1 MSTGQAILPAMH
13 IHIRPTTPND
23 IIALPAIE
31 RAAGE
36 RFRRYPE
43 LGWLAEGEV
52 ISAEQHLEYAER
64 GQSWLAL
71 ANDRP
76 VGFILTE
83 AHSSSLFIVE
93 LSVDLDWQGKGIGR
107 QLIACAADHA
117 RERGLAS
124 LTLTTFRNVPWN
136 APFYARLGFEYV
148 TELTPELRQKR
159 EEETA
164 HGLAFDSRCAMR
176 LPL

>member
-1 MSTGQAILPAMH
+1 MSTGQAILAAMTLR
-13 IHIRPTTPND
+13 IRPTTLND
-23 IIALPAIE
+23 IAALPAIE
-31 RAAGE
+31 RAAAG
-36 RFRRYPE
+36 RFRDFPA
-43 LGWLAEGEV
+43 LAWLADGEV
-52 ISAEQHLEYAER
+52 ISAEQHLDYAER
-64 GQSWLAL
+64 GLSWLAL

-83 AHSSSLFIVE
+83 AHPSSLFIVE
-93 LSVDLDWQGKGIGR
+93 LSVDLAWQGKGIGR
-107 QLIACAADHA
+107 QLIACVADHA
-117 RERGLAS
+117 RNRGMTA

-136 APFYARLGFEYV
+136 APFYARLGFDYV

-159 EEETA
+159 EDETA

>member
-1 MSTGQAILPAMH
+1 MVDLNITL
-13 IHIRPTTPND
+13 RPTRPGDVT
-23 IIALPAIE
+23 ALLAIE

-36 RFRRYPE
+36 RFREVPE
-43 LGWLAEGEV
+43 LAWLADGEV
-52 ISAEQHLEYAER
+52 ISAEQHLEYVER
-64 GQSWLAL
+64 GLSWLARV
-71 ANDRP
+71 NDRP

-93 LSVDLDWQGKGIGR
+93 LSVDLNWQGKGIGR

-117 RERGLAS
+117 RTLGLAS
-124 LTLTTFRNVPWN
+124 LTLTTFRDVPWN
-136 APFYARLGFEYV
+136 APFYARLGFEKM
-148 TELTPELRQKR
+148 TTLTPELRQKR

-164 HGLAFDSRCAMR
+164 HGFAYETRCAMR

>member
-1 MSTGQAILPAMH
+1 MTVPLNITV
-13 IHIRPTTPND
+13 RPTRCD
-23 IIALPAIE
+23 DVYALPAIE

-43 LGWLAEGEV
+43 LAWLAEGEV

-107 QLIACAADHA
+107 QLIACVADHA
-117 RERGLAS
+117 RQLGLTS
-124 LTLTTFRNVPWN
+124 LTLTTFRDVPWN
-136 APFYARLGFEYV
+136 APFYARLGFEQIA
-148 TELTPELRQKR
+148 ELTPELRQKR
-159 EEETA
+159 EDEAA
-164 HGLAFDSRCAMR
+164 HGLAYESRCAMR
-176 LPL
+176 LSLN

>member
-1 MSTGQAILPAMH
+1 MSTGQAILAAMH

-36 RFRRYPE
+36 RFRESPD
-43 LGWLAEGEV
+43 LAWLA
-52 ISAEQHLEYAER
+52 AEQHLEYAER
-64 GQSWLAL
+64 GLSWLAL
-71 ANDRP
+71 ANDQP
-76 VGFILTE
+76 VGFILAE
-83 AHSSSLFIVE
+83 AHPSSLFIVE

-107 QLIACAADHA
+107 QLIACVADHA
-117 RERGLAS
+117 RKRGLTA
-124 LTLTTFRNVPWN
+124 LTLTTFRDVPWN
-136 APFYARLGFEYV
+136 APFYARLGFEKM
-148 TELTPELRQKR
+148 TTLTPELRQKR

-164 HGLAFDSRCAMR
+164 HGFAFETRCAMR

>member
-1 MSTGQAILPAMH
+1 MTVPLNITV
-13 IHIRPTTPND
+13 RPTRCD
-23 IIALPAIE
+23 DVYALPAIE

-43 LGWLAEGEV
+43 LAWLAEGEV

-107 QLIACAADHA
+107 QLIACVADHA
-117 RERGLAS
+117 RKLGLTS
-124 LTLTTFRNVPWN
+124 LTLTTFRDVPWN
-136 APFYARLGFEYV
+136 APFYARLGFEQIA
-148 TELTPELRQKR
+148 ELTPELRQKR
-159 EEETA
+159 EDEAA
-164 HGLAFDSRCAMR
+164 HGLAYESRCAMR
-176 LPL
+176 LSLN

>member
-1 MSTGQAILPAMH
+1 MTVPLNITV
-13 IHIRPTTPND
+13 RPTRCGD
-23 IIALPAIE
+23 VYALPAIE

-43 LGWLAEGEV
+43 LAWLAEGEV
-52 ISAEQHLEYAER
+52 ISTEQHLEYAER

-107 QLIACAADHA
+107 QLIACVADHA
-117 RERGLAS
+117 RKLGLTS
-124 LTLTTFRNVPWN
+124 LTLTTFRDVPWN
-136 APFYARLGFEYV
+136 APFYARLGFEQIA
-148 TELTPELRQKR
+148 ELTPELRQKR
-159 EEETA
+159 EDEAA
-164 HGLAFDSRCAMR
+164 HGLAYESRCAMR
-176 LPL
+176 LSLN